1 MIILFLFFIHYYIMR
16 LVVQAVEK
24 AEVLIHD
31 TGEKN
36 AIGKGVLIY
45 FGVHRDDVT
54 DGKQKITKLVEKI
67 GNMRRL
73 KTTEGRLDATLHD
86 IEGEIMVIS
95 NFTLYA
101 SNEKGT
107 KMSFSQSAA
116 ATDAEPIY
124 DFFVESLRDAGWKVQ
139 TGKFGA
145 MMEVSAVT
153 LGPINYVWDV

>member
-1 MIILFLFFIHYYIMR
+1 
-16 LVVQAVEK
+16 VVQAVER

-36 AIGKGVLIY
+36 TIGKGVLIY
-45 FGVHRDDVT
+45 FGVHKDDIV
-54 DGKQKITKLVEKI
+54 GAKEKIDKLVEKI
-67 GNMRRL
+67 GNMRWL
-73 KTTEGRLDATLHD
+73 KTSEGRLDATLRD
-86 IEGEIMVIS
+86 VGGEIMVIS

-107 KMSFSQSAA
+107 KMSFSQSAVA
-116 ATDAEPIY
+116 VDAEPVY
-124 DFFVESLRDAGWKVQ
+124 DYFVSQLKAAGWLIQ

-145 MMEVSAVT
+145 MMEVSSTT

>member
-1 MIILFLFFIHYYIMR
+1 MR

-36 AIGKGVLIY
+36 TIGKGIVIY
-45 FGVHRDDVT
+45 FGVHRDDMV
-54 DGKQKITKLVEKI
+54 GAKEKIDRLIGKI
-67 GNMRRL
+67 GNMRWL
-73 KTTEGRLDATLHD
+73 KDDAGRLDATLHD
-86 IEGEIMVIS
+86 IGGEIMVIS

-116 ATDAEPIY
+116 ASDAEPVY
-124 DFFVESLRDAGWKVQ
+124 DYFVQTLCAAGWKVE

>member
-1 MIILFLFFIHYYIMR
+1 MR

-36 AIGKGVLIY
+36 TIGKGVLIY

-73 KTTEGRLDATLHD
+73 KTDEGRLDATLHD
-86 IEGEIMVIS
+86 ISGEIMVIS

-107 KMSFSQSAA
+107 KMSFSQSAT

-124 DFFVESLRDAGWKVQ
+124 DFFIESLRTA
-139 TGKFGA
+139 
-145 MMEVSAVT
+145 
-153 LGPINYVWDV
+153 

>member
-1 MIILFLFFIHYYIMR
+1 MR
-16 LVVQAVEK
+16 LVVQAVER

-36 AIGKGVLIY
+36 SIGKGILIY
-45 FGVHRDDVT
+45 FGVHRDDII
-54 DGKQKITKLVEKI
+54 DGTQKIDKLVEKI

-73 KTTEGRLDATLHD
+73 KTSEGRLDATLGD
-86 IEGEIMVIS
+86 IGGEIMVIS

-107 KMSFSQSAA
+107 KMSFSQSAVA
-116 ATDAEPIY
+116 ADAEPVY
-124 DFFVESLRDAGWKVQ
+124 EYFVQGLRDAGWTVA

-153 LGPINYVWDV
+153 MGPINYVWDV

>member
-1 MIILFLFFIHYYIMR
+1 MR

-24 AEVLIHD
+24 AEVMIHD

-36 AIGKGVLIY
+36 HIGKGILIY
-45 FGVHRDDVT
+45 FGVHRDDIVAGT
-54 DGKQKITKLVEKI
+54 QKIDKLVEKI
-67 GNMRRL
+67 GNMRWL
-73 KTTEGRLDATLHD
+73 KTNEGRLDATLHD
-86 IEGEIMVIS
+86 IDGEIMVIS

-116 ATDAEPIY
+116 AGDAEPVY
-124 DFFVESLRDAGWKVQ
+124 DYFVQTLRSAGWKVA

>member
-1 MIILFLFFIHYYIMR
+1 MR

-36 AIGKGVLIY
+36 TIGKGILIY
-45 FGVHRDDVT
+45 LGVHRDDVVAS
-54 DGKQKITKLVEKI
+54 KEKIDNLVAKI
-67 GNMRRL
+67 GNMRWL
-73 KTTEGRLDATLHD
+73 KTPEGRLDATLRD
-86 IEGEIMVIS
+86 MGGEIMVIS

-116 ATDAEPIY
+116 ASDAEPIY
-124 DFFVESLRDAGWKVQ
+124 DYFVQALRA
-139 TGKFGA
+139 A
-145 MMEVSAVT
+145 
-153 LGPINYVWDV
+153 